1 MTFNEV
7 YSCAFNELIRQGKQ
21 TSPRGEKVRELT
33 PYVLVLSNPRDRLLS
48 FKEMRNIKRYC
59 YGEALWYLSGSNSL
73 DFISRYSSFWRHI
86 SDDGVTCNSAYGKY
100 IFSDTYDYAGEKV
113 SQWDWC
119 KCLLRIDKDTRQAV
133 IHIKPI
139 QICNTKDTVCTLTMH
154 FMIRNNRLNLIVNMR
169 SNDIFKGLTFD
180 VFQFTLLQELMAAE
194 LGVELGTYTHIDN
207 NLHVYENDIPKI
219 RQMLDSGTVEPELLP
234 PIPKDFRR
242 GDLMYLLADNC
253 HESLS
258 EFSKEFWKYGH

>member
-1 MTFNEV
+1 
-7 YSCAFNELIRQGKQ
+7 
-21 TSPRGEKVRELT
+21 
-33 PYVLVLSNPRDRLLS
+33 
-48 FKEMRNIKRYC
+48 
-59 YGEALWYLSGSNSL
+59 
-73 DFISRYSSFWRHI
+73 
-86 SDDGVTCNSAYGKY
+86 
-100 IFSDTYDYAGEKV
+100 
-113 SQWDWC
+113 
-119 KCLLRIDKDTRQAV
+119 
-133 IHIKPI
+133 
-139 QICNTKDTVCTLTMH
+139 
-154 FMIRNNRLNLIVNMR
+154 MIRNNRLNLIVNMR